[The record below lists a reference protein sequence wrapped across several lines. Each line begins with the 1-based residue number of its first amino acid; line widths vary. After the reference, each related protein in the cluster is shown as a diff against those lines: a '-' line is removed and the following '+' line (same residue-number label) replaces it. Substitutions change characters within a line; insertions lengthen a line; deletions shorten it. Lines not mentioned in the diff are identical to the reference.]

1 MVRLMIYQEFDFM
14 QLMQIQKY
22 TNQLE
27 LMVTERTQEIAA
39 EKERSDQLLNNLLPP
54 NVALELK
61 MGYTA
66 TARSFDC
73 VSIFFRHV
81 ELRIICMCVFIQNF
95 ITCSDIVGF
104 TRLASQSTPMQV
116 VNMLNELYTMFDD
129 TLDRFDVYK
138 VETIGDACE

>member
-1 MVRLMIYQEFDFM
+1 MYSHSYATVNIGFQLVQRCYDAVPSKRPTFLIIKKVLQKINPNHESPIDNMILMVRLMIYQEFDFM

-81 ELRIICMCVFIQNF
+81 ELI
-95 ITCSDIVGF
+95 D
-104 TRLASQSTPMQV
+104 
-116 VNMLNELYTMFDD
+116 
-129 TLDRFDVYK
+129 
-138 VETIGDACE
+138 